1 MRRTQCAL
9 SLIVVLAVVAPGAG
23 GRLAAHAK
31 TQQAQAQQTPP
42 PKPKPPVASPKP
54 PVASPKPTPVAA
66 APAAPADQAAPPDL
80 KYTAVYVADGVRTET
95 VTYIKGERERFE
107 FKDLVLLKQP
117 DQKRTVQIMTPANT
131 YLVVTDGAT
140 AAMPG
145 APTAPPRPPGVV
157 KMVTTIVD
165 TGERKALFGRQARR
179 VKTMIDRQPAPDACD
194 TSRQRIETDGWYID
208 PPKAVLGKAAPS
220 GVPAP
225 AGACADQIEAATSGD
240 PKALGFPVGYT
251 TTITGQDG
259 KAIVSSMEITA
270 LEQTTLDPALFEI
283 PAGMTAAMNFGEMAK
298 TLSNFNEKRLADADA
313 GPAAD
318 APIAPKAPGAIRV
331 GVPELTN
338 KTAQSVNTRAL
349 RQRLIAQLAEA
360 KIDAVPMA
368 AAPQEELQ
376 RRAQQLGYDFVLLA
390 EVTDLKVSKPGA
402 MGGLM
407 KAASM
412 ASAMTGAPGAAGA
425 AGAAAPP
432 KETTESTISIRLVQ
446 PDGKT
451 KLAPTTV
458 KGKDGGFTLQQG
470 LALAQFAGGMYL
482 STMGGGMGM
491 GMFSSL
497 SSIGATSLGG
507 MSTLGNPMLYQ
518 AQMGGLGGLGKGA
531 GIDTT
536 AGAAA
541 YLLQQGM
548 AMNNSGGLVGAP
560 GEGPSYDNSL
570 GEAMSNAA
578 KAVAKAISTKK

>member
-270 LEQTTLDPALFEI
+270 LE
-283 PAGMTAAMNFGEMAK
+283 
-298 TLSNFNEKRLADADA
+298 
-313 GPAAD
+313 
-318 APIAPKAPGAIRV
+318 
-331 GVPELTN
+331 
-338 KTAQSVNTRAL
+338 
-349 RQRLIAQLAEA
+349 
-360 KIDAVPMA
+360 
-368 AAPQEELQ
+368 
-376 RRAQQLGYDFVLLA
+376 
-390 EVTDLKVSKPGA
+390 
-402 MGGLM
+402 
-407 KAASM
+407 
-412 ASAMTGAPGAAGA
+412 
-425 AGAAAPP
+425 
-432 KETTESTISIRLVQ
+432 
-446 PDGKT
+446 
-451 KLAPTTV
+451 
-458 KGKDGGFTLQQG
+458 
-470 LALAQFAGGMYL
+470 
-482 STMGGGMGM
+482 
-491 GMFSSL
+491 
-497 SSIGATSLGG
+497 
-507 MSTLGNPMLYQ
+507 
-518 AQMGGLGGLGKGA
+518 
-531 GIDTT
+531 
-536 AGAAA
+536 
-541 YLLQQGM
+541 
-548 AMNNSGGLVGAP
+548 
-560 GEGPSYDNSL
+560 
-570 GEAMSNAA
+570 
-578 KAVAKAISTKK
+578 